1 MPEGRR
7 GTVTVF
13 DSHAFMK
20 SSSVFLFPGRQR
32 GFECSGLV
40 KTGVSTLYNGNL
52 VRMTDRKG
60 FVTNYSYD
68 KCDRLARVDYGD
80 GSYLENTYDA
90 VRRLIRIY
98 DSISGPIE
106 YEYPITGCT
115 TGCSG
120 GAIDRVIRET
130 TPALGSIS

>member
-1 MPEGRR
+1 MGDASF
-7 GTVTVF
+7 F
-13 DSHAFMK
+13 DTSGLMK
-20 SSSVFLFPGRQR
+20 VSLVFLFRGRHR

-40 KTGVSTLYNGNL
+40 KTGVSTLYNGNF

-60 FVTNYSYD
+60 FVTNYIYD
-68 KCDRLARVDYGD
+68 KFDRLARVDYGD